1 MSTFGAIDI
10 AASGLGVS
18 KFWMDTIGH
27 NLANVNTVRPAGE
40 EPFRAQLVVAQEV
53 GQPGGVGQ
61 GSRVAAVVRQEGD
74 APIRFDPAHPL
85 ADEDGYVTDPVVD
98 MAGQMTDLIVA
109 SRSYQMNLRVLED
122 AREAYQAALRL
133 GQR

>member
-1 MSTFGAIDI
+1 MSTFGSLDI

-27 NLANVNTVRPAGE
+27 NLANVNTVRAADE
-40 EPFRAQLVVAQEV
+40 EPFRAQLVVAQENRTAL
-53 GQPGGVGQ
+53 GVGR
-61 GSRVAAVVRQEGD
+61 GASVAAVVRQEGD
-74 APIRFDPAHPL
+74 APLTFDPDHPL
-85 ADEDGYVTDPVVD
+85 ADEDGYVAGPVVD

-109 SRSYQMNLRVLED
+109 SRSYQMNLEVLRD
-122 AREAYQAALRL
+122 AREAYEAALRL

>member
-1 MSTFGAIDI
+1 MSTFASLDI
-10 AASGLGVS
+10 AASGLGVT

-27 NLANVNTVRPAGE
+27 NLANVNTVRAAGE
-40 EPFRAQLVVAQEV
+40 EPFRAQLVVAQENRSVV
-53 GQPGGVGQ
+53 GAGQ

-74 APIRFDPAHPL
+74 APLTFDPSHPL
-85 ADEDGYVTDPVVD
+85 ANEAGYVVGPVID

-109 SRSYQMNLRVLED
+109 SRSYQMNLQVLRS
-122 AREAYQAALRL
+122 ARESYEAALRL

>member
-1 MSTFGAIDI
+1 MSTFGSLDI

-27 NLANVNTVRPAGE
+27 NLANVNTVRAADE
-40 EPFRAQLVVAQEV
+40 EPFRAQLVVAQENRTAF
-53 GQPGGVGQ
+53 GVGR
-61 GSRVAAVVRQEGD
+61 GASVAAVVRQEGD
-74 APIRFDPAHPL
+74 APLTFDPAHPL
-85 ADEDGYVTDPVVD
+85 ADENGYVAGPVVD

-109 SRSYQMNLRVLED
+109 SRSYQMNLQVLRD